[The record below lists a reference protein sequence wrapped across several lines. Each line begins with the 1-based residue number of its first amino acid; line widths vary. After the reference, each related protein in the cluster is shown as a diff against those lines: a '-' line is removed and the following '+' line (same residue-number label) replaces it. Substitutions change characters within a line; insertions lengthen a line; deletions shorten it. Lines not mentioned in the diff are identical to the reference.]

1 MLKIFKK
8 GEIIDLAI
16 PTEKFALESEWYT
29 WFNRPDITRY
39 LFFGIKTNTPKQQ
52 VKFFRNIGKDRKVF
66 IIQTKKKIPCGVISF
81 SKINMKDKS
90 ADWAIVKDNKID
102 PENRGIA
109 ALESVALL
117 LDYGFKELGL
127 KRISCGQHVD
137 LKGWQNRLELLG
149 FKLEGI
155 HEKKYVYAGEVADT
169 QTLSCIYDDFIKIKK
184 SRKNKIWDGKLKM
197 LKRIK
202 KLPSKTFRSKLDDFY
217 NTQRKTYYKKIFQL

>member
-39 LFFGIKTNTPKQQ
+39 LFFGIKNNTPKQQ

-117 LDYGFKELGL
+117 IDYGFKELGL
-127 KRISCGQHVD
+127 K
-137 LKGWQNRLELLG
+137 ELAVG
-149 FKLEGI
+149 
-155 HEKKYVYAGEVADT
+155 
-169 QTLSCIYDDFIKIKK
+169 S
-184 SRKNKIWDGKLKM
+184 M
-197 LKRIK
+197 
-202 KLPSKTFRSKLDDFY
+202 
-217 NTQRKTYYKKIFQL
+217 